1 MCRDDKYVNNYRNNV
16 FKVNQI
22 VMIVEYTGVR
32 STKYGLYK
40 IIKVINKGLYNMYLC
55 EKLINKTRTTITDKD
70 YFLDN
75 IVYIM
80 DDMEG

>member
-22 VMIVEYTGVR
+22 VMIAEYTGVR
-32 STKYGLYK
+32 SNKYGLYK